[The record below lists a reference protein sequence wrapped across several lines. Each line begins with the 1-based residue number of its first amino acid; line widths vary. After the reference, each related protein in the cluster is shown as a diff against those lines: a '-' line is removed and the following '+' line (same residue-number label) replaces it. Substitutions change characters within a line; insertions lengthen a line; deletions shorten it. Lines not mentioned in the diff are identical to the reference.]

1 MESCET
7 GRVRDLLCKNI
18 LRKVHSAVWHLTLFG
33 FYFFGQVRLGFSLVK
48 SFAEDSV
55 PCFISV
61 CLGWG
66 GGWEEEG
73 LLCVSSL
80 RISVV
85 LVSPF
90 VLCFWSCL
98 LGPLGIGWFLF
109 KVFFFLFIFTVFCL
123 ELGLIGGE
131 PAHFRSHSLQFSVPI
146 FHFLYC
152 RKGLDKQ
159 TMRTCLWLPMF
170 QML

>member
-1 MESCET
+1 MQKEDKTTLKKRKSTSSRAALVSMRCPTVDGYWPYLNAKETVILEVATSLCLFFKEKRKWVESCET

-18 LRKVHSAVWHLTLFG
+18 LRKVHSAVWHLNLFG

-85 LVSPF
+85 LYFPF
-90 VLCFWSCL
+90 C
-98 LGPLGIGWFLF
+98 PLF
-109 KVFFFLFIFTVFCL
+109 L
-123 ELGLIGGE
+123 EL
-131 PAHFRSHSLQFSVPI
+131 PAGTPWNRLVSF
-146 FHFLYC
+146 
-152 RKGLDKQ
+152 
-159 TMRTCLWLPMF
+159 
-170 QML
+170 